1 MMLVLKLPLLY
12 LGLVCWWAIRAEPKP
27 LEPRCPSCPSSLQSR
42 GRGDMGRGPAV
53 AAART
58 AGTELRPHHADGGDP
73 AVSASTTS
81 GSVERTSPAEAV
93 GGFLAAASMALSAVA
108 MVYRPVRLV
117 PFALV
122 IAFIAVGLTSGR
134 HARLAA
140 SAVAVGA
147 LAWLV
152 GMTSPC

>member
-1 MMLVLKLPLLY
+1 
-12 LGLVCWWAIRAEPKP
+12 
-27 LEPRCPSCPSSLQSR
+27 
-42 GRGDMGRGPAV
+42 
-53 AAART
+53 
-58 AGTELRPHHADGGDP
+58 
-73 AVSASTTS
+73 VSAYDDERVP
-81 GSVERTSPAEAV
+81 VERTSPAEAV

-122 IAFIAVGLTSGR
+122 IAFVAVGLTSGR

-140 SAVAVGA
+140 FAVGFGS

-152 GMTSPC
+152 GMIVAVLTGEPLF